1 MSPKRPVRPFG
12 SGSSIPRR
20 SALALLGGGLVTVTV
35 ACGSSDDAPAAQ
47 TSASEKPS
55 TSSSDEAPTREDA
68 DLVIWTSE
76 AASPA
81 VTPIAKAFG
90 KKNGITVAVQIV
102 AADLA
107 ANAITANAAKN
118 GPDVITL
125 PNDFIGGA
133 LQNGAISALPLTADA
148 LSAYDPAALAA
159 VTRDGQVYALP
170 YGTENIALIRNLD
183 AVPDVP
189 ATMDDLV
196 ASGQAAIDAGKVERV
211 LSLPVGQAGD
221 AYHMYPLYTSGG
233 GFLFDTDAEGLYE
246 PENLGL
252 GMPGSVEA
260 ATKISALGESG
271 SKVLSQS
278 VDSTNSIAQFLDGK
292 AAYLVTGPWAL
303 ADIRK
308 SGLSYEISAIPPF
321 AGGGPAR
328 PFKGV
333 QAFWVMSGAKN
344 PTFAQEFVTA
354 TMNTP
359 EAITQMY
366 EADPRPPARTDV
378 LEAVSAKDPDM
389 GRLAE
394 AGRDGVALPDFAFMA
409 GVWPPT
415 SQAFASIVGGAD
427 PGATMEKTAQTVSAL
442 IAKA

>member
-1 MSPKRPVRPFG
+1 MSSKRPVRLFG
-12 SGSSIPRR
+12 TGASMPRR
-20 SALALLGGGLVTVTV
+20 SALALLGGGLVTATV
-35 ACGSSDDAPAAQ
+35 ACGSSDDAPAK
-47 TSASEKPS
+47 TPASKKPS
-55 TSSSDEAPTREDA
+55 PSPSGKAPTRVGA

-81 VTPIAKAFG
+81 ITPIAEAFG

-118 GPDVITL
+118 GPDVLTL

-133 LQNGAISALPLTADA
+133 LQNGAVSALPLTADA
-148 LSAYDPAALAA
+148 LVAYDPAAVAA

-170 YGTENIALIRNLD
+170 YGTENIALVRNLD
-183 AVPDVP
+183 AVPDAP

-196 ASGQAAIDAGKVERV
+196 ASGQAAVDAGKVERV

-233 GFLFDTDAEGLYE
+233 GFLFGTDAEGLYD
-246 PENLGL
+246 PKDLGL
-252 GMPGSVEA
+252 GMPGSIEA
-260 ATKISALGESG
+260 ATKIGALGESG

-308 SGLSYEISAIPPF
+308 SGLRYEISAIPPF

-328 PFKGV
+328 PFKAA
-333 QAFWVMSGAKN
+333 QAFWVMSNAKN
-344 PTFAQEFVTA
+344 PTFAQEFVTV

-366 EADPRPPARTDV
+366 QADPRPPARPDV
-378 LEAVSAKDPDM
+378 LAAVSAKDPDM
-389 GRLAE
+389 ARLAE
-394 AGRDGVALPDFAFMA
+394 AGKDGVALPDFAFMA

-415 SQAFASIVGGAD
+415 SQAFASVVGGAD
-427 PGATMEKTAQTVSAL
+427 PAATMGKTASTVSAV